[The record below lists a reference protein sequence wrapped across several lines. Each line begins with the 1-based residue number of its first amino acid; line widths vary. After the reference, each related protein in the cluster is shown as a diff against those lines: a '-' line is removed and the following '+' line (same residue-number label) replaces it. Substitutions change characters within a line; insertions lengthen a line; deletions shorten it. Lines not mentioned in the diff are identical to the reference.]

1 MSLLCLAL
9 WLLFSFAEKIKQLH
23 SDLHP
28 SVFIFAL
35 LNPIADAARI

>member
-9 WLLFSFAEKIKQLH
+9 WLLFSFAEKIKEPYG
-23 SDLHP
+23 DLHP
-28 SVFIFAL
+28 PVFIFAI